1 MWLVIVHHCISNVL
15 GKPLVA
21 LPPSLSPSS
30 PSSSSSSSS
39 CQPCIQLEVR
49 GTVYETSTERYQRS
63 YTHALPVVVHN
74 VACHSNCH

>member
-30 PSSSSSSSS
+30 PSSSSSSS
-39 CQPCIQLEVR
+39 CQPCIQLEVVR
-49 GTVYETSTERYQRS
+49 GTVYETSAERYQRS